1 MAGILRIQTSFLLI
15 RYTVLSLRC
24 DDGMQNE
31 ELHVTQ
37 WCKDNN
43 SCLFLVADHTDQSS
57 AEIAVTAIVDKA
69 MLYAKQ
75 KAKPV

>member
-1 MAGILRIQTSFLLI
+1 
-15 RYTVLSLRC
+15 
-24 DDGMQNE
+24 MQNK

-43 SCLFLVADHTDQSS
+43 SCLFLVTDQSS

-69 MLYAKQ
+69 MLYAEQ